1 MKNELKRIADALEKM
16 VEPVELDEVSQ
27 EMPEPVCPVCQA
39 TDPLVFITADQAT
52 QVRLAGAMTFSL
64 VMKCMECGAQIELKP
79 RHIEL
84 IKMEES

>member
-1 MKNELKRIADALEKM
+1 MKEQLKRIADALEKIAQ
-16 VEPVELDEVSQ
+16 PLELDEVEQ

-52 QVRLAGAMTFSL
+52 QVRLSGAMTFSL
-64 VMKCMECGAQIELKP
+64 TVKCLECGAQIELKP